1 MPSKFDI
8 MTHLNELNTPADAG
22 ASRHRNRRN
31 FLRTSLAASLATLGA
46 TGAGS
51 ALADLTSTEGAARL
65 AADNTARRTVV
76 IDCDPGQDD
85 AIAILFALG
94 AHDQIDLK
102 ALTAVGGNVP
112 LNLTERNARIVRDWA
127 DKTHTLPVYAGCPK
141 PLMRELITAA
151 NVHGR
156 TGLDGVTLHEPR
168 GPLAPQHAVTY
179 LIDTLRAAAPG
190 SVTLVALGPLTN
202 IATALSAAPEGAR
215 ALREIVLM
223 GGAWFERGNITP
235 AAEFNI
241 YVDPEAAS
249 IVLGAGVP
257 VTVLPRDVCVKAPI
271 TPQRVAPF
279 RALKN
284 RCGPIVADILAAEV
298 AYQKGRRGVE
308 SAPMYD
314 PCTIGYLVDPTMFG
328 GRRVNVAVETTGQL
342 TLGETVVDWNGR
354 SKRAVNATWITDVD
368 ADRFYETLLAR
379 IARLP

>member
-1 MPSKFDI
+1 MADI
-8 MTHLNELNTPADAG
+8 NDTSAAPQ
-22 ASRHRNRRN
+22 RNRRT

-46 TGAGS
+46 TGAGN
-51 ALADLTSTEGAARL
+51 ALAELTSTEGASRL
-65 AADNTARRTVV
+65 AADATPRRTVI

-94 AHDQIDLK
+94 ASDQIDLK
-102 ALTAVGGNVP
+102 ALTTVGGNVP
-112 LNLTERNARIVRDWA
+112 LELTERNARIVRDWA
-127 DKTHTLPVYAGCPK
+127 GKTNSLPVYAGCPK
-141 PLMRELITAA
+141 PLMRDLITAA

-168 GPLAPQHAVTY
+168 APLAPQHAVTY
-179 LIDTLRAAAPG
+179 LIDTLRAAKPG
-190 SVTLVALGPLTN
+190 SVTLVAIGPLTN
-202 IATALSAAPEGAR
+202 VATALTAAPDGAK
-215 ALREIVLM
+215 ALREIVVM

-235 AAEFNI
+235 SAEFNI
-241 YVDPEAAS
+241 FVDPEAAS
-249 IVLGAGVP
+249 IVLNAGVP
-257 VTVLPRDVCVKAPI
+257 ITVMPRDVCVKAPI
-271 TPQRVAPF
+271 TPARVAPF

-314 PCTIGYLVDPTMFG
+314 PCTIGYLIDPTMFG

-342 TLGETVVDWNGR
+342 TLGETVVDWTGR
-354 SKRAVNATWITDVD
+354 TKRAVNATWITDVD
-368 ADRFYETLLAR
+368 DDRFYETLLAR

>member
-1 MPSKFDI
+1 
-8 MTHLNELNTPADAG
+8 MTTMNELNDTDSQTEGGDIARHQP
-22 ASRHRNRRN
+22 SRRS
-31 FLRTSLAASLATLGA
+31 FLRTSLAASLATLGV

-51 ALADLTSTEGAARL
+51 AFAELTSTDGATRL
-65 AADNTARRTVV
+65 TADGSPRRTVI

-85 AIAILFALG
+85 AIAILLALG

-102 ALTAVGGNVP
+102 ALTTVGGNVP

-127 DKTHTLPVYAGCPK
+127 DKTKTLPVYAGCPK

-156 TGLDGVTLHEPR
+156 SGLDGVTLHEPR
-168 GPLAPQHAVTY
+168 GPLEKQHAVTY

-190 SVTLVALGPLTN
+190 SVTLVGIGPLTN
-202 IATALSAAPEGAR
+202 IATALTAAPEGAK
-215 ALREIVLM
+215 ALREIVIM
-223 GGAWFERGNITP
+223 GGAWYQRGNITP

-257 VTVLPRDVCVKAPI
+257 VTVVPRDVSVKAPI
-271 TPQRVAPF
+271 TPERIVPF

-284 RCGPIVADILAAEV
+284 RCGPIVADIMAAEV
-298 AYQKGRRGVE
+298 AYQKGRIGVE

-314 PCTIGYLVDPTMFG
+314 PCTVAYLIDPTMFG
-328 GRRVNVAVETTGQL
+328 GRRVNVAVETTGLL

-354 SKRAVNATWITDVD
+354 SKRPANAMWLTDVD
-368 ADRFYETLLAR
+368 ADRFYDTLLAR
-379 IARLP
+379 ISRLP

>member
-1 MPSKFDI
+1 
-8 MTHLNELNTPADAG
+8 MTDHLQAHADVATAQDASRPARRGFLRSALAGSAALGLAG
-22 ASRHRNRRN
+22 ASNA
-31 FLRTSLAASLATLGA
+31 FAQ
-46 TGAGS
+46 
-51 ALADLTSTEGAARL
+51 LTSTEGAARL
-65 AADNTARRTVV
+65 AAGPEGRRTVV

-94 AHDQIDLK
+94 AHAQLDVK
-102 ALTAVGGNVP
+102 ALTVVGGNVP
-112 LNLTERNARIVRDWA
+112 LPLTERNARIVRDWA
-127 DKTHTLPVYAGCPK
+127 GKTKSLPVFAGCPK
-141 PLMRELITAA
+141 PLMRELVTAA

-156 TGLDGVTLHEPR
+156 TGLDGVTLHEPK
-168 GPLAPQHAVTY
+168 APVEKAHAVTY

-202 IATALSAAPEGAR
+202 VATALTAAPEAAK
-215 ALREIVLM
+215 ALREIVMM
-223 GGAWFERGNITP
+223 GGAFYERGNITP

-241 YVDPEAAS
+241 FVDPEAAS

-257 VTVLPRDVCVKAPI
+257 VVVLPRDVCVKAPI
-271 TPQRVAPF
+271 TPERVAPF

-284 RCGPIVADILAAEV
+284 TCGPIVADIMAAEV

-314 PCTIGYLVDPTMFG
+314 PCTIGYLLDPTMFG
-328 GRRVNVAVETTGQL
+328 GKRVNVAVETTGAL

-354 SKRAVNATWITDVD
+354 SKRPVNATWITDVD
-368 ADRFYETLLAR
+368 ADRVYTTLLDK